1 MLRRNSLAILCSCLV
16 MLLSLSFTVS
26 FAAGPV
32 DSKKRVLILHS
43 YHKGLK
49 WTDSEDEGINAVLKT
64 RGSQLEVHTEYM
76 DTKHHSD
83 NRHFSMFA
91 DFFRQK
97 YSSMALDV
105 IIVSDDDAY
114 NFMLKQHEA
123 LFRDVPVVFCGVNFF
138 DASIIEKKRDTYTG
152 VVEAYDIRSTLRTAL
167 ALHPDT
173 YRIVII
179 NDRSVTGI
187 ANKKILNEVMPE
199 FERKVS
205 VVYFE
210 DLDMEDLLKRV
221 SLLNRGDIILLM
233 TFNKDRSGR
242 VFVYDDSISL
252 VAKASR
258 VPMYG
263 VWDFFLGKGIVGG
276 MLTSGAN
283 QGKLAAE
290 MALRI
295 LDGEKVRSI
304 PVVKESPNRYMFDYE
319 QLSRFSIRQG
329 NLPEGSVVI
338 NRPVSFYEEHRG
350 KVLAVAAI
358 ILALSGMLIALLVNI
373 ERRKKTESS
382 LRKSE
387 EKFEK
392 IFRFSPDWIAILRL
406 SDGTYVDVND
416 AFIKTTGYAREEVI
430 GRTSL
435 DIGIYVNPEQR
446 YEIDSQFL
454 QKGRVEKNELQYRM
468 KSGEIKT
475 VERSGEIL
483 DIAGER
489 CIVSIVRDVTA
500 KKEAEM
506 ATLESERQKKLR
518 KEAEIKMLQAQ
529 INPHF
534 LFNAITTIIHYTRTA
549 PDVATELLMKLADF
563 FRKNIK
569 PERERVPLSKE
580 LEHCDDYIGI
590 ERARFEERLHVT
602 YDIDPAALECRVPPL
617 ILQPLV
623 ENALRHGILPKE
635 QGGKVVIG
643 AHREG
648 ALVRIFV
655 QDDGVGMTQKQVEV
669 LFIEPLDQAGEGGR
683 AGAGM
688 ALQNVNA
695 RLVAIYGPEHGLA
708 IESTPG
714 QGTKITFTVPEC

>member
-1 MLRRNSLAILCSCLV
+1 MLRRNSFAILCSCLV
-16 MLLSLSFTVS
+16 LLLSLSLMVS
-26 FAAGPV
+26 ASTAAA

-49 WTDSEDEGINAVLKT
+49 WTDSEDEGINAVLRT

-83 NRHFSMFA
+83 DRHYQMLA

-97 YSSMALDV
+97 YSSMAIDV
-105 IIVSDDDAY
+105 IIVSDEDAY
-114 NFMLKQHEA
+114 NFMLKHHDA
-123 LFRDVPVVFCGVNFF
+123 IFRNAPVVFCGVNFF
-138 DASIIEKKRDTYTG
+138 DASIIEKNRDTYTG

-173 YRIVII
+173 YRIVVI
-179 NDRSVTGI
+179 NDRSVTGL

-221 SLLNRGDIILLM
+221 SALNRGDIILLM

-283 QGKLAAE
+283 QGNLAAE

-319 QLSRFSIRQG
+319 QLSRFSIRQEH
-329 NLPEGSVVI
+329 LPEGSIVN

-358 ILALSGMLIALLVNI
+358 IAALSGMLIALLVNI

-416 AFIKTTGYAREEVI
+416 AFVKMTGYAREEVI
-430 GRTSL
+430 GKTSL

-446 YEIDSQFL
+446 YEINEQFL
-454 QKGRVEKNELQYRM
+454 REGRVDKNELQYRM

-569 PERERVPLSKE
+569 PERERVPLAKE
-580 LEHCDDYIGI
+580 LEHCEDYIGI
-590 ERARFEERLHVT
+590 ERARFEERLQVT
-602 YDIDPAALECRVPPL
+602 YDIDPATLECRVPPL

-669 LFIEPLDQAGEGGR
+669 LFIEPLEQAGEGGR
-683 AGAGM
+683 TGAGI

-695 RLVAIYGPEHGLA
+695 RLIAIYGPEHGLT
-708 IESTPG
+708 IESAPG
-714 QGTKITFTVPEC
+714 QGAKISFTVPEC